1 MAQSMQNI
9 KRRIRSIKSTMKI
22 TNAMELVATS
32 KLQKEKTRMEHNKEY
47 ADCLYETMGKIL
59 ASSDQFNNVFL
70 KKPEFDKPLV
80 IIVTSDTGLCGAYNT
95 NILRY
100 VEDNLQGNEEL
111 IVIGTKGINWAR
123 RSGKEVM
130 QVYNSFEKVTFAQ
143 TSVIA
148 NIALDLYRREEIS
161 QIRILYVEYVNSM
174 DFDPTSLIIL
184 PVEETEKKLDKE
196 ILFEPSANSILDGL
210 IPMYV
215 RNMLYSTIIR
225 AKTSEYASRRLAM
238 DNATDNAEEL
248 TEELMLEYNQARQG
262 AITQEITEIITGAEA
277 L

>member
-47 ADCLYETMGKIL
+47 ANCLYETMTKIL
-59 ASSDQFNNVFL
+59 ASSDQFDNAFL
-70 KKPEFDKPLV
+70 KKPTFDKPLV

-95 NILRY
+95 NILRF
-100 VEDNLQGNEEL
+100 VEENLQGNEEL
-111 IVIGTKGINWAR
+111 IVIGTKGINWVR
-123 RSGKEVM
+123 RNGKEVM
-130 QVYNSFEKVTFAQ
+130 QEYNSFEKVSFAQ

-148 NIALDLYRREEIS
+148 NIAIDLYRKEEIS
-161 QIRILYVEYVNSM
+161 QIRILYAEYVNSM
-174 DFDPTSLIIL
+174 DFDPTSLVIL

-196 ILFEPSANSILDGL
+196 ILFEPSANSILDEL

-215 RNMLYSTIIR
+215 RNMLYSTILR

-238 DNATDNAEEL
+238 ENATDNAEEL
-248 TEELMLEYNQARQG
+248 TDELMLEYNQARQG

>member
-9 KRRIRSIKSTMKI
+9 KRRIRSIQSTMKI

-47 ADCLYETMGKIL
+47 ANCLYETMSKIL
-59 ASSDQFNNVFL
+59 ASSDQFDNVFL
-70 KKPEFDKPLV
+70 RKPEVDKPLV

-95 NILRY
+95 NILRFA
-100 VEDNLQGNEEL
+100 EENLQGNEDL

-123 RSGKEVM
+123 RNGKEVM
-130 QVYNSFEKVTFAQ
+130 HVYNSFEKVTFAQ

-148 NIALDLYRREEIS
+148 NIAMDLYRKEEIS
-161 QIRILYVEYVNSM
+161 QIRVLYAEYVNSM
-174 DFDPTSLIIL
+174 DFDPTSLVIL
-184 PVEETEKKLDKE
+184 PVEETEKRLDKE
-196 ILFEPSANSILDGL
+196 ILFEPNANSILDEL

-238 DNATDNAEEL
+238 ENATDNAEEL
-248 TEELMLEYNQARQG
+248 TDELMLEYNQARQG

>member
-47 ADCLYETMGKIL
+47 ANCLYETMTKIL
-59 ASSDQFNNVFL
+59 ASSDQFDNAFL
-70 KKPEFDKPLV
+70 KKPAFDKPLV

-95 NILRY
+95 NILRF
-100 VEDNLQGNEEL
+100 VEENLQGNEEL

-123 RSGKEVM
+123 RNGKEVM
-130 QVYNSFEKVTFAQ
+130 QEYNSFEKVSFAQ

-148 NIALDLYRREEIS
+148 NIAIDLYRKEEIS
-161 QIRILYVEYVNSM
+161 QIRILYAEYVNSM
-174 DFDPTSLIIL
+174 DFDPTSLVIL

-196 ILFEPSANSILDGL
+196 ILFEPSANSILDEL

-215 RNMLYSTIIR
+215 RNMLYSTILR

-238 DNATDNAEEL
+238 ENATDNAEEL
-248 TEELMLEYNQARQG
+248 TDELMLEYNQARQG